1 MKPTKTSKR
10 RRVPNGPRGK
20 LVRADGRPFKLR
32 HILVPIDFSEASRQ
46 AVAFA
51 VPLAGKFGATIT
63 LLHVVQPVIY
73 PDVVGPWVV
82 SEQLVS
88 KASSKELAAWGKK
101 LLPAALLKTTVVRFG
116 QPYHEIA
123 EAARAQKVDLLII
136 TTRGRTGLQRALL
149 GSTAERV
156 LRHAPCPVLTVRV
169 R

>member
-1 MKPTKTSKR
+1 MKPTKTNKR
-10 RRVPNGPRGK
+10 PGTPNRHRRQSARSRLG
-20 LVRADGRPFKLR
+20 PFKLQ

-51 VPLAGKFGATIT
+51 VPLARKFAAMIT
-63 LLHVVQPVIY
+63 LVHVVQPVVY
-73 PDVVGPWVV
+73 PDEVGPWVV

-101 LLPAALLKTTVVRFG
+101 LMPAALLKRTIVRFG

-123 EAARAQKVDLLII
+123 EAARTQRVDLLVI
-136 TTRGRTGLQRALL
+136 TTHGRTGLQRALL

-156 LRHAPCPVLTVRV
+156 VRHAPCPVLTVRV
-169 R
+169 H